1 MRLLKVRPQK
11 NVVGRS
17 GCDRDFVS
25 AHMITHLTIDTQEGR
40 GETPPHRLCRH
51 AQPQGVLLKTPFG
64 PKQGINLMRLGRS
77 FTSL

>member
-40 GETPPHRLCRH
+40 GE
-51 AQPQGVLLKTPFG
+51 LLHIGYVGMHSSKECC
-64 PKQGINLMRLGRS
+64 
-77 FTSL
+77 